1 MKQSFLVSSPA
12 QRVVA
17 RLRSEGWVDCPD
29 LGFPALWQ
37 HSAREDLRSAVVQ
50 QLQQAGQWM
59 RERDLQV
66 AMLVFSISAH
76 EFQIH
81 PHLKEVLKQLEVEGI
96 IEIGA
101 IEPVG
106 GQERKCGHAVLLRV
120 IDAA

>member
-1 MKQSFLVSSPA
+1 MQQSSLVSTPA

-17 RLRSEGWVDCPD
+17 RLRSEGWVGCPG

-37 HSAREDLRSAVVQ
+37 HSDRTNLRSAVMQ

-59 RERDLQV
+59 WERDLQV
-66 AMLVFSISAH
+66 AMLVFSIPAH

-81 PHLKEVLKQLEVEGI
+81 PHLKDVLNQLEVEGI
-96 IEIGA
+96 IEIRA
-101 IEPVG
+101 SQLVN
-106 GQERKCGHAVLLRV
+106 GQNCEMGRAVLLKA